1 MAKGERYTP
10 QRNKQFTKPTNQP
23 INKLISKTMSLQV
36 IMSAAVENGI
46 RNASVDFAIGV
57 INQLSNEGALSCSVD
72 EAIRMFDFDGVKV
85 ASRRSA
91 AMKKVRASQKSSGKP
106 AAATVRTKPE
116 MVLPFCGVVESSW
129 CMGVRFNHGL
139 HTQCT
144 NGPMNGGKYCKT
156 CQKSAA
162 NSASGKPQYGDIE
175 DRTTGA
181 LLEYRDPK
189 GKLTTCYANV
199 AKKLKLD
206 LGRAQEVAQAFGWE
220 IPQDQLEVI
229 KKKTGRPASNKP
241 KKKAG
246 KKGRPAKV
254 KAPEQLSM
262 DDQIAKLVAEAADDV
277 LSVASSNET
286 KKVVRIKKAKKAK
299 KPKKTAEEK
308 EAEKLAKAEA
318 KAEKDAAKAK
328 EKAEKDAAKA
338 LAKAQAKAEK
348 DAAKAKEKAEKEAAK
363 AAAKAK
369 KEQEKLLKAQAL
381 QQKIADATAEYN
393 TLAQGLSDETPAPT
407 KLGDL
412 KKAIA
417 GLKRA
422 KREAVKAVKAT
433 KPTVAE
439 ETKVQ
444 PELTVEAVETLQKS
458 IVEEEDEV
466 EESPAFP
473 ANEDEEEVE
482 EDEEEI
488 TLDDSTPKVEIDG
501 TEYYKTKAYGLPA
514 VLFSMEGECIGAY
527 DETTG
532 EIQELAFEDE

>member
-1 MAKGERYTP
+1 
-10 QRNKQFTKPTNQP
+10 
-23 INKLISKTMSLQV
+23 MSLQV

-46 RNASVDFAIGV
+46 RNASVDFAVAV
-57 INQLSNEGALSCSVD
+57 INQLGNEGALTCSVD
-72 EAIRMFDFDGVKV
+72 EAIRMFDFEGVKV

-106 AAATVRTKPE
+106 AAATVRSKPE
-116 MVLPFCGVVESSW
+116 MVLPFCGVIEPSW

-144 NGPMNGGKYCKT
+144 NGPMNGCRYCKT

-175 DRTTGA
+175 DRMTGA

-206 LGRAQEVAQAFGWE
+206 LSRAQEVAQAFGWE

-262 DDQIAKLVAEAADDV
+262 HDQIAKLVAEAADDV
-277 LSVASSNET
+277 LSVASSNES
-286 KKVVRIKKAKKAK
+286 KKVVRVKKAKKVK
-299 KPKKTAEEK
+299 KPKKTEEEKQAEK
-308 EAEKLAKAEA
+308 EAKAAAKAAA
-318 KAEKDAAKAK
+318 KAEKD
-328 EKAEKDAAKA
+328 
-338 LAKAQAKAEK
+338 
-348 DAAKAKEKAEKEAAK
+348 
-363 AAAKAK
+363 AAKAK

-393 TLAQGLSDETPAPT
+393 TLAQELSDETPAPT
-407 KLGDL
+407 KLGEL

-422 KREAVKAVKAT
+422 KREAAKAVKAVKPVAVEA
-433 KPTVAE
+433 KQETVVE
-439 ETKVQ
+439 
-444 PELTVEAVETLQKS
+444 PELTVEAVKTLQQTLA
-458 IVEEEDEV
+458 ED
-466 EESPAFP
+466 S
-473 ANEDEEEVE
+473 DEEVE

-488 TLDDSTPKVEIDG
+488 TLDESTPKVEIDG

-514 VLFSMEGECIGAY
+514 VLFTMEGECIGAY
-527 DETTG
+527 DETTC

>member
-1 MAKGERYTP
+1 
-10 QRNKQFTKPTNQP
+10 
-23 INKLISKTMSLQV
+23 
-36 IMSAAVENGI
+36 MSAAVENGI
-46 RNASVDFAIGV
+46 RNASVDFAVAV
-57 INQLSNEGALSCSVD
+57 INQLANEGALTCSVE

-106 AAATVRTKPE
+106 AAATVRSKPE
-116 MVLPFCGVVESSW
+116 MVLPFCGVIEPSW

-175 DRTTGA
+175 DRLTGA

-220 IPQDQLEVI
+220 IPQDQLVVI

-277 LSVASSNET
+277 LSVASSNES
-286 KKVVRIKKAKKAK
+286 KKVVRVKKAKKAK
-299 KPKKTAEEK
+299 KPKKSDEEKQAEK
-308 EAEKLAKAEA
+308 EAKE
-318 KAEKDAAKAK
+318 AAKA
-328 EKAEKDAAKA
+328 AA
-338 LAKAQAKAEK
+338 
-348 DAAKAKEKAEKEAAK
+348 KAEKEAAK
-363 AAAKAK
+363 AKAKAEKDAAKAK

-393 TLAQGLSDETPAPT
+393 TLAQELSDETPAPT
-407 KLGDL
+407 KLGEL

-422 KREAVKAVKAT
+422 KREAAKAVKVA
-433 KPTVAE
+433 KPVAA
-439 ETKVQ
+439 ETKQETIVE
-444 PELTVEAVETLQKS
+444 PELTVEAVKTLQQTIAEDS
-458 IVEEEDEV
+458 EEEEVKDPAQWTPLFPKNDDQEEV
-466 EESPAFP
+466 EE
-473 ANEDEEEVE
+473 DE

-488 TLDDSTPKVEIDG
+488 TLDESTPKVEIDG

-514 VLFSMEGECIGAY
+514 VLFTMEGECIGAY

>member
-1 MAKGERYTP
+1 
-10 QRNKQFTKPTNQP
+10 
-23 INKLISKTMSLQV
+23 MSLQV

-57 INQLSNEGALSCSVD
+57 INQLSKEGALSCSVD

-116 MVLPFCGVVESSW
+116 MVLPFCGVVEPSW

-144 NGPMNGGKYCKT
+144 NGPMNGGRYCKT

-206 LGRAQEVAQAFGWE
+206 LSRAQEVAQAFGWE

-318 KAEKDAAKAK
+318 KAQAKAEKDAAKAK

-338 LAKAQAKAEK
+338 LAKAEK
-348 DAAKAKEKAEKEAAK
+348 D
-363 AAAKAK
+363 AAKAK

-381 QQKIADATAEYN
+381 QQKITDATAEYN
-393 TLAQGLSDETPAPT
+393 TLAQELSDETPAPT
-407 KLGDL
+407 KLGEL

-422 KREAVKAVKAT
+422 KREAAKAVKAT

-458 IVEEEDEV
+458 IVEESDEDF
-466 EESPAFP
+466 EESLVFP
-473 ANEDEEEVE
+473 TNEDEEEVEEVE

-488 TLDDSTPKVEIDG
+488 TLDASTPKVEIDG

-532 EIQELAFEDE
+532 EIQELAFEEE

>member
-1 MAKGERYTP
+1 
-10 QRNKQFTKPTNQP
+10 
-23 INKLISKTMSLQV
+23 
-36 IMSAAVENGI
+36 MSAAVENGI
-46 RNASVDFAIGV
+46 RNASVDFAVAV
-57 INQLSNEGALSCSVD
+57 INQLANEGALTCSVD

-106 AAATVRTKPE
+106 AAAMVRSKPE
-116 MVLPFCGVVESSW
+116 MVLPFCGVIEPSW

-144 NGPMNGGKYCKT
+144 NGPMNGGRYCKT

-175 DRTTGA
+175 DRMTGA

-220 IPQDQLEVI
+220 IPQDQLEVKV
-229 KKKTGRPASNKP
+229 KKNGRPASKNP
-241 KKKAG
+241 KKKGG

-254 KAPEQLSM
+254 KSTEQLSM

-277 LSVASSNET
+277 LSVASSSESA
-286 KKVVRIKKAKKAK
+286 KKVVRVKKAK
-299 KPKKTAEEK
+299 KPKKTDEQK
-308 EAEKLAKAEA
+308 EAEK
-318 KAEKDAAKAK
+318 
-328 EKAEKDAAKA
+328 

-348 DAAKAKEKAEKEAAK
+348 DAAKAAAKAKAKAEKD
-363 AAAKAK
+363 AAKAK

-393 TLAQGLSDETPAPT
+393 ALAQELSDETPAPT
-407 KLGDL
+407 KLGEL

-422 KREAVKAVKAT
+422 KREAAKEAKKQLALSQHSDHNDLADQIAEFSAAKPAV
-433 KPTVAE
+433 VE
-439 ETKVQ
+439 EKKDEIQ

-458 IVEEEDEV
+458 IA
-466 EESPAFP
+466 EES
-473 ANEDEEEVE
+473 DE
-482 EDEEEI
+482 EDEEDEI
-488 TLDDSTPKVEIDG
+488 TLDESTPKVEIDG

-514 VLFSMEGECIGAY
+514 VLFDMEGECIGAY

-532 EIQELAFEDE
+532 EIQELAFEE

>member
-1 MAKGERYTP
+1 
-10 QRNKQFTKPTNQP
+10 
-23 INKLISKTMSLQV
+23 MSLQV

-46 RNASVDFAIGV
+46 RNASVDFAVAV
-57 INQLSNEGALSCSVD
+57 INQLANEGALTCSVD
-72 EAIRMFDFDGVKV
+72 EAIRMFDFEGVKV

-106 AAATVRTKPE
+106 AAATVRSKPE
-116 MVLPFCGVVESSW
+116 MVLPFCGVIEPSW

-144 NGPMNGGKYCKT
+144 NGPMNGCRYCKT

-175 DRTTGA
+175 DRMTGA

-206 LGRAQEVAQAFGWE
+206 LSRAQEVAQAFGWE

-277 LSVASSNET
+277 LSVASSNES
-286 KKVVRIKKAKKAK
+286 KKVVRVKKAKKAK
-299 KPKKTAEEK
+299 KPKKSDEEKQAEK
-308 EAEKLAKAEA
+308 EAKEAAKAAA

-328 EKAEKDAAKA
+328 
-338 LAKAQAKAEK
+338 AKAEK
-348 DAAKAKEKAEKEAAK
+348 DAAK

-393 TLAQGLSDETPAPT
+393 TLAQELSDETPAPT
-407 KLGDL
+407 KLGEL

-422 KREAVKAVKAT
+422 KREAAKAVKAVKPVAAEA
-433 KPTVAE
+433 KQETVVE
-439 ETKVQ
+439 S
-444 PELTVEAVETLQKS
+444 ELTVEAVKTLQQTIAEDS
-458 IVEEEDEV
+458 EEEEV
-466 EESPAFP
+466 KDSAQWTPLFP
-473 ANEDEEEVE
+473 ENDDQEEVE

-488 TLDDSTPKVEIDG
+488 TLDESTPKVEIDG
-501 TEYYKTKAYGLPA
+501 TEYYKTKAYGLSA
-514 VLFSMEGECIGAY
+514 VLFTMEGECIGAY

>member
-1 MAKGERYTP
+1 
-10 QRNKQFTKPTNQP
+10 
-23 INKLISKTMSLQV
+23 
-36 IMSAAVENGI
+36 
-46 RNASVDFAIGV
+46 
-57 INQLSNEGALSCSVD
+57 
-72 EAIRMFDFDGVKV
+72 MFDFDGVKV

-116 MVLPFCGVVESSW
+116 MVLPFCGVVEPSW

-144 NGPMNGGKYCKT
+144 NGPMNGGRYCKT

-175 DRTTGA
+175 DRLTGA

-277 LSVASSNET
+277 LSVASSNES

-318 KAEKDAAKAK
+318 KATE
-328 EKAEKDAAKA
+328 
-338 LAKAQAKAEK
+338 KAEK

-363 AAAKAK
+363 ALAKAKKDAAKAK

-381 QQKIADATAEYN
+381 QQKIMDATAEYN
-393 TLAQGLSDETPAPT
+393 TLAQELSDETPAPT
-407 KLGDL
+407 KLGEL

-422 KREAVKAVKAT
+422 KREAAKAVKAT

-458 IVEEEDEV
+458 IVEEEDDV

>member
-1 MAKGERYTP
+1 
-10 QRNKQFTKPTNQP
+10 
-23 INKLISKTMSLQV
+23 
-36 IMSAAVENGI
+36 MSAAVENGI

-144 NGPMNGGKYCKT
+144 NGPMNGGRYCKT

-206 LGRAQEVAQAFGWE
+206 LSRAQEVAQAFGWE

-277 LSVASSNET
+277 LSVASSNDS
-286 KKVVRIKKAKKAK
+286 KKVVRVKKAKKVK
-299 KPKKTAEEK
+299 KPKKTEEEKQAEK
-308 EAEKLAKAEA
+308 EAKEAAKEAAKAKAKAEKDAAKAAA

-328 EKAEKDAAKA
+328 
-338 LAKAQAKAEK
+338 AKAEK
-348 DAAKAKEKAEKEAAK
+348 D
-363 AAAKAK
+363 AAKAK

-393 TLAQGLSDETPAPT
+393 TLAQELSDETPAPT
-407 KLGDL
+407 KLGEL

-417 GLKRA
+417 GLNRA
-422 KREAVKAVKAT
+422 KREAAKAVKVT
-433 KPTVAE
+433 KATVAE

-466 EESPAFP
+466 EESPISL

-488 TLDDSTPKVEIDG
+488 TLDESTPKVEIDG
-501 TEYYKTKAYGLPA
+501 TEYYNTKAYGLPA

-532 EIQELAFEDE
+532 EIQELAFEEE

>member
-1 MAKGERYTP
+1 
-10 QRNKQFTKPTNQP
+10 
-23 INKLISKTMSLQV
+23 MSLQV

-46 RNASVDFAIGV
+46 RNASVDFAVAV
-57 INQLSNEGALSCSVD
+57 INQLANEGALTCSVD

-106 AAATVRTKPE
+106 AAAMVRSKPE
-116 MVLPFCGVVESSW
+116 MVLPFCGVIEPSW

-144 NGPMNGGKYCKT
+144 NGPMNGGRYCKT

-175 DRTTGA
+175 DRMTGA

-220 IPQDQLEVI
+220 IPQDQLEVKV
-229 KKKTGRPASNKP
+229 KKNGRPASKNP
-241 KKKAG
+241 KKKGG

-254 KAPEQLSM
+254 KSTEQLSM

-277 LSVASSNET
+277 LSVASSSESA
-286 KKVVRIKKAKKAK
+286 KKVVRVKKAK
-299 KPKKTAEEK
+299 KPKKTEEQK
-308 EAEKLAKAEA
+308 EAEK
-318 KAEKDAAKAK
+318 
-328 EKAEKDAAKA
+328 

-348 DAAKAKEKAEKEAAK
+348 DAAKAAAKAKAKAEKDAAKAKAKAEKEAAK
-363 AAAKAK
+363 AKAKAEKDAAKAK

-393 TLAQGLSDETPAPT
+393 ALAQELSDETPAPT
-407 KLGDL
+407 KLGEL

-422 KREAVKAVKAT
+422 KREAAKEAKKQLALSQHSDHNDLADQIAEFSAAKPAAV
-433 KPTVAE
+433 E
-439 ETKVQ
+439 EKKDEIQ

-458 IVEEEDEV
+458 IA
-466 EESPAFP
+466 EES
-473 ANEDEEEVE
+473 DE
-482 EDEEEI
+482 EDEEDEI
-488 TLDDSTPKVEIDG
+488 TLDESTPKVEIDG

-514 VLFSMEGECIGAY
+514 VLFDMEGECIGAY

-532 EIQELAFEDE
+532 EIQELAFEE

>member
-1 MAKGERYTP
+1 
-10 QRNKQFTKPTNQP
+10 
-23 INKLISKTMSLQV
+23 MSLQV

-46 RNASVDFAIGV
+46 RNASVDFAVAV
-57 INQLSNEGALSCSVD
+57 INQLAKEGALTCSVD

-106 AAATVRTKPE
+106 ATAMVRSKPE

-144 NGPMNGGKYCKT
+144 NGPMNGGRYCKT

-175 DRTTGA
+175 DRLTGA

-206 LGRAQEVAQAFGWE
+206 LGRAQEVAQSFGWE
-220 IPQDQLEVI
+220 IPQDQLEVKV
-229 KKKTGRPASNKP
+229 KKNGRPASKKP
-241 KKKAG
+241 KKKGG

-254 KAPEQLSM
+254 KSTEQLSM

-277 LSVASSNET
+277 LSVASSSEST
-286 KKVVRIKKAKKAK
+286 KKVVRVKKAK
-299 KPKKTAEEK
+299 KPKKTDEQK
-308 EAEKLAKAEA
+308 EAEKVAKAQAKAEKEAAKAAA
-318 KAEKDAAKAK
+318 KAEKDAAKA
-328 EKAEKDAAKA
+328 AA
-338 LAKAQAKAEK
+338 
-348 DAAKAKEKAEKEAAK
+348 KAEKEAAK
-363 AAAKAK
+363 AKAKAEKEAAKAK
-369 KEQEKLLKAQAL
+369 KEQEKLLKAQAA

-393 TLAQGLSDETPAPT
+393 ALAQELSDETPAPT
-407 KLGDL
+407 KLGEL

-422 KREAVKAVKAT
+422 KREAAKEAKKQLALSQHSDHNDLADQIAEFSAAKPAV
-433 KPTVAE
+433 VE
-439 ETKVQ
+439 EKKDEIQ

-458 IVEEEDEV
+458 IA
-466 EESPAFP
+466 EES
-473 ANEDEEEVE
+473 DE
-482 EDEEEI
+482 EDEEDEI
-488 TLDDSTPKVEIDG
+488 TLDESTPKVEIDG

-514 VLFSMEGECIGAY
+514 VLFDMEGECIGAY

-532 EIQELAFEDE
+532 EIQELAFEE

>member
-1 MAKGERYTP
+1 
-10 QRNKQFTKPTNQP
+10 
-23 INKLISKTMSLQV
+23 
-36 IMSAAVENGI
+36 MSAAVENGI
-46 RNASVDFAIGV
+46 RNASVDFAVAV
-57 INQLSNEGALSCSVD
+57 INQLANEGALTCSVD

-106 AAATVRTKPE
+106 AAAMVRSKPE
-116 MVLPFCGVVESSW
+116 MVLPFCGVIEPSW

-144 NGPMNGGKYCKT
+144 NGPMNGGRYCKT

-175 DRTTGA
+175 DRMTGA

-220 IPQDQLEVI
+220 IPQDQLEVKV
-229 KKKTGRPASNKP
+229 KKNGRPASKNP
-241 KKKAG
+241 KKKGG

-254 KAPEQLSM
+254 KSTEQLSM

-277 LSVASSNET
+277 LSVASSSESA
-286 KKVVRIKKAKKAK
+286 KKVVRVKKAK
-299 KPKKTAEEK
+299 KPKKTEEQK
-308 EAEKLAKAEA
+308 EAEK
-318 KAEKDAAKAK
+318 
-328 EKAEKDAAKA
+328 

-348 DAAKAKEKAEKEAAK
+348 DAAKAAAKAKAKAEKDAAKAKAKAEKEAAK
-363 AAAKAK
+363 AKAKAEKDAAKAK

-393 TLAQGLSDETPAPT
+393 ALAQELSDETPAPT
-407 KLGDL
+407 KLGEL

-422 KREAVKAVKAT
+422 KREAAKEAKKQLALSQHSDHNDLADQIAEFSAAKPAAV
-433 KPTVAE
+433 E
-439 ETKVQ
+439 EKKDEIQ

-458 IVEEEDEV
+458 IA
-466 EESPAFP
+466 EES
-473 ANEDEEEVE
+473 DE
-482 EDEEEI
+482 EDEEDEI
-488 TLDDSTPKVEIDG
+488 TLDESTPKVEIDG

-514 VLFSMEGECIGAY
+514 VLFDMEGECIGAY

-532 EIQELAFEDE
+532 EIQELAFEE